1 MTEKMLR
8 WGEEQQEKINRILDD
23 LNKLKQVEE
32 KRFEDSEIQ
41 ISIIN
46 YTNKENRNGK
56 RKYKI
61 VKETLDTTVSLDSLI
76 DLLTKKY
83 EYEKYLFH
91 NVTEIDFNKPC
102 KWKINGSECKEQS
115 CLGCSRTFDFTDN
128 DKDKIV
134 GEI

>member
-1 MTEKMLR
+1 MLR

-32 KRFEDSEIQ
+32 KRFEESEVQ

-61 VKETLDTTVSLDSLI
+61 VKDTLDTTVSLDSLI
-76 DLLTKKY
+76 TLLTKKY

-91 NVTEIDFNKPC
+91 NVTETDFNKPC
-102 KWKINGSECKEQS
+102 KWSSGSECRNQS
-115 CLGCSRTFDFTDN
+115 CIGCNRTFDFADI

-134 GEI
+134 GEL

>member
-32 KRFEDSEIQ
+32 KDSEVQ
-41 ISIIN
+41 ISIIS
-46 YTNKENRNGK
+46 YINKENRNGK
-56 RKYKI
+56 RKCKTI
-61 VKETLDTTVSLDSLI
+61 KETLDTTVSLDSLI

-91 NVTEIDFNKPC
+91 NVTETDFNKPC
-102 KWKINGSECKEQS
+102 KWKISGSECREQS

-134 GEI
+134 GEF

>member
-32 KRFEDSEIQ
+32 KRFEESEVQ

-61 VKETLDTTVSLDSLI
+61 VKDTLDTTVSLESLI
-76 DLLTKKY
+76 TLLTEKY

-91 NVTEIDFNKPC
+91 NVTENDFNKPC
-102 KWKINGSECKEQS
+102 RWSSGSECRNQS
-115 CLGCSRTFDFTDN
+115 CIGCNRTFDFKDN

-134 GEI
+134 GEL

>member
-32 KRFEDSEIQ
+32 KRFEDSEVQ
-41 ISIIN
+41 ISIIS
-46 YTNKENRNGK
+46 YVNKEKRNGK
-56 RKYKI
+56 RKCKTI
-61 VKETLDTTVSLDSLI
+61 KETLDTTVSLESLI
-76 DLLTKKY
+76 TLLTKKY

-91 NVTEIDFNKPC
+91 NVTENDFNKPC
-102 KWKINGSECKEQS
+102 KWKNSGNECKKQS
-115 CLGCSRTFDFTDN
+115 CLGCSRSFDFTDN

-134 GEI
+134 GEL